1 MIEMKKSC
9 AFTGH
14 RPSGFVFGYHEQDE
28 RCLRLKR
35 ALFDKITALV
45 QTGTRIFYTGMAEGV
60 DIWAAEAVL
69 TLCRYFPDIELMA
82 VLPFRGQRETM
93 KADYKTRYDRILE
106 KASEQI
112 LICEKYTPGC
122 YKARNYFLVEQSDA
136 LLAVYSQSNA
146 RSGTGQTVRRAL
158 AEGKEVHFIDPAEF
172 C

>member
-1 MIEMKKSC
+1 MLLQGTGPLDLFLAIMSRMNA
-9 AFTGH
+9 AFG
-14 RPSGFVFGYHEQDE
+14 SKE
-28 RCLRLKR
+28 RCLIKLPPLRKPEP
-35 ALFDKITALV
+35 AFSIP
-45 QTGTRIFYTGMAEGV
+45 GMAEGV